1 MDMDYIK
8 EKLYQQLA
16 IVYCCQ
22 ASDIKDDKNHFTEY
36 EKLEGRR
43 QFEEA
48 DDCVLKVIVVNGKL
62 IFTGKKSVVD
72 VCQKRFSNKS
82 GNWFMD
88 AKNFRELDRI
98 LSKEGYRVKTAHPFF
113 IPKDDYVHEI
123 NGAEIKKYNQEKI
136 LQFKGDDRFDE
147 AFCFSEESPDV
158 LAVAAIID
166 DEIVGMAGAS
176 ADSPS
181 FWQIG
186 INVNKNFEGRH
197 IATGLVSMLKADILK
212 KEIVPY
218 YGTSFSNLA
227 SQHVAAKA
235 GFEVAWVELITE
247 RMEFLG

>member
-1 MDMDYIK
+1 
-8 EKLYQQLA
+8 
-16 IVYCCQ
+16 
-22 ASDIKDDKNHFTEY
+22 
-36 EKLEGRR
+36 
-43 QFEEA
+43 
-48 DDCVLKVIVVNGKL
+48 
-62 IFTGKKSVVD
+62 
-72 VCQKRFSNKS
+72 
-82 GNWFMD
+82 MD
-88 AKNFRELDRI
+88 ASNFRELDRI

-113 IPKDDYVHEI
+113 IPKVDCVHEI
-123 NGAEIKKYNQEKI
+123 NCDEIKKYNQEEI
-136 LQFKGDDRFDE
+136 LQFKDDDRFDE

-186 INVNKNFEGRH
+186 INVDKNFEGRN
-197 IATGLVSMLKADILK
+197 IATGLVSILKADILK
-212 KEIVPY
+212 KGIVPY

-247 RMEFLG
+247 RMES

>member
-1 MDMDYIK
+1 MDYIK

-16 IVYCCQ
+16 IDYCCQ
-22 ASDIKDDKNHFTEY
+22 VSDIKDDKNHFTEY
-36 EKLEGRR
+36 EKLNGRR
-43 QFEEA
+43 RFEEV
-48 DDCVLKVIVVNGKL
+48 DDCVLKVIAVNGKL

-72 VCQKRFSNKS
+72 VCQKHFSNKS

-88 AKNFRELDRI
+88 VVNFRKLDEI
-98 LSKEGYRVKTAHPFF
+98 LKEEGYRIKTAHPFF
-113 IPKDDYVHEI
+113 IPKDDCVHEI
-123 NGAEIKKYNQEKI
+123 NGVEIKKYNQEDI
-136 LQFKGDDRFDE
+136 MQFKDDDRFDE

-166 DEIVGMAGAS
+166 HEIVGMAGAS

-186 INVNKNFEGRH
+186 INVNKNFEGRY
-197 IATGLVSMLKADILK
+197 IATGLVSILKADILQK
-212 KEIVPY
+212 GIVPY

-247 RMEFLG
+247 RNDEL

>member
-1 MDMDYIK
+1 MDYIK

-16 IVYCCQ
+16 IDYCCKI
-22 ASDIKDDKNHFTEY
+22 SDIKDDKNHFTEY

-48 DDCVLKVIVVNGKL
+48 DDCVLKVIAVNGKL

-72 VCQKRFSNKS
+72 VCQKQFSNKS

-88 AKNFRELDRI
+88 VVNFRKLDEI
-98 LSKEGYRVKTAHPFF
+98 LKKEGYRIKTVHSFF
-113 IPKDDYVHEI
+113 IPKDDHVYEI
-123 NGAEIKKYNQEKI
+123 NGVEIKKYNQEEI
-136 LQFKGDDRFDE
+136 LQFKDDDRFDE
-147 AFCFSEESPDV
+147 AFCFSEASPDV

-166 DEIVGMAGAS
+166 HEIVGMAGAS

-197 IATGLVSMLKADILK
+197 IASGLVSILKSDILK
-212 KEIVPY
+212 KGIVPY

-227 SQHVAAKA
+227 SQHVAARA

-247 RMEFLG
+247 K

>member
-1 MDMDYIK
+1 MIK
-8 EKLYQQLA
+8 SEPKINSIIDFTTGIDERSFTLKIEINAENNKA
-16 IVYCCQ
+16 IPTLVTVQ
-22 ASDIKDDKNHFTEY
+22 TTNNVITINIKSF
-36 EKLEGRR
+36 
-43 QFEEA
+43 
-48 DDCVLKVIVVNGKL
+48 
-62 IFTGKKSVVD
+62 KK
-72 VCQKRFSNKS
+72 RNK
-82 GNWFMD
+82 
-88 AKNFRELDRI
+88 
-98 LSKEGYRVKTAHPFF
+98 
-113 IPKDDYVHEI
+113 I

-147 AFCFSEESPDV
+147 AFCFSEASPDV

-166 DEIVGMAGAS
+166 NEIVGMAGAS

>member
-1 MDMDYIK
+1 MDYIK

-16 IVYCCQ
+16 IDYCCQ
-22 ASDIKDDKNHFTEY
+22 VSDIKDDKNHFIEY
-36 EKLEGRR
+36 EKLNGRR
-43 QFEEA
+43 RFEEV
-48 DDCVLKVIVVNGKL
+48 DDCVLKVIAVNGKL

-72 VCQKRFSNKS
+72 VCQKHFSNKS

-88 AKNFRELDRI
+88 VVNFRKLDEI
-98 LSKEGYRVKTAHPFF
+98 LKEEGYRIKTAHPFF
-113 IPKDDYVHEI
+113 IPKDDCVHEI
-123 NGAEIKKYNQEKI
+123 NGVEIKKYNQEDI
-136 LQFKGDDRFDE
+136 FQFKDDDRFDE

-166 DEIVGMAGAS
+166 HEIVGMAGAS

-186 INVNKNFEGRH
+186 INVNKNFEGRY
-197 IATGLVSMLKADILK
+197 IATGLVSILKADILQK
-212 KEIVPY
+212 GFVPY

-247 RMEFLG
+247 RNDEL